1 MRGQPAR
8 LLSRER
14 EPARARE
21 TGAGA
26 GAGEKHYNL
35 HGEEARGRIATS
47 ALLTGR
53 PLIGR
58 APAIAASDWLTP
70 DSVTRGRPVTCSPAR
85 GIVTRYE
92 RRMRRRTIKQEDE
105 IINEK
110 TNCI

>member
-1 MRGQPAR
+1 MRGQPAL

-26 GAGEKHYNL
+26 GEEHYNL

-47 ALLTGR
+47 ALLPGR

-85 GIVTRYE
+85 GFVTIYDE
-92 RRMRRRTIKQEDE
+92 RRRMIKRDDKL
-105 IINEK
+105 INV
-110 TNCI
+110 